1 MSTLTQERTTTTAR
15 NGRAT
20 PPDLDIPGVTRPMTY
35 DEYLASPEENAR
47 YEILDGYKVYR
58 VWGKDN
64 VPNPTRRHQDIQ
76 GNIYEHCRAF
86 QRASRA
92 AKTWQAACDIKISEK
107 PLRTRQPD
115 VLLISRDRLA
125 LNPPDTDPAPLSPA
139 PELVVEIVS
148 PSDTPAV
155 LAGKIA
161 DYCRVGVRECWVVR
175 PRTGMVE
182 TVEVVRLFIDGTTET
197 AAVYGT
203 GEVVRSE
210 AFPDLSVAVADI
222 FA

>member
-35 DEYLASPEENAR
+35 DEYLVSPEENAR
-47 YEILDGYKVYR
+47 YDILDGYKVYR

-64 VPNPTRRHQDIQ
+64 VPSPTRRHQDILA
-76 GNIYEHCRAF
+76 NIYQCFRVYE
-86 QRASRA
+86 RASGI
-92 AKTWQAACDIKISEK
+92 AKPQLSPCDVRISQK

-148 PSDTPAV
+148 PSDTPTILV
-155 LAGKIA
+155 GKLA
-161 DYCRVGVRECWVVR
+161 DYCRVDVRECWVVR
-175 PRTGMVE
+175 SE
-182 TVEVVRLFIDGTTET
+182 ANTVEVLRLSAGGVET
-197 AAVYGT
+197 ATEYGT
-203 GEVVRSE
+203 GETVQSE
-210 AFPDLSVAVADI
+210 AFPGLLVAVADI